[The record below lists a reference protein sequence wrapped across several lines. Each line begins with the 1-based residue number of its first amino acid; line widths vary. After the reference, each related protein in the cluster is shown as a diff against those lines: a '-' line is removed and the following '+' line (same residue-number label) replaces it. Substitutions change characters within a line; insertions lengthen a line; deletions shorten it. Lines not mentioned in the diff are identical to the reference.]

1 MKADLKTKVSGMY
14 QDWFLDYASYV
25 ILERA
30 IPSLSDG
37 LKPVQRRILHS
48 MKDLDDGRYN
58 KVANIVGHTM
68 QYHPHGDVSISD
80 ALVQLGQKDL
90 LIDTQGNWG
99 NTLTGDNAAA
109 SRYIEARLSRFA
121 LDVVY
126 NPKITNWQLSY
137 DGRKKEPVSLPV
149 KFPLLLAQG
158 AEGIAVGL
166 STKILPHNFN
176 ELIKASIAYL
186 RGRSYD
192 LYPDFLTGG
201 SIDIRNYKGGI
212 RGSKIKARANIQI
225 KDKSTLVINEIP
237 YSTTTGSL
245 IDSILKANEKGKI
258 KIKKI
263 EDNTSAE
270 VEIIIHLPNQVSPDR
285 TISALYA
292 FTNCEVSISPLSCI
306 IIDHKPHF
314 LPIGDILKYST
325 DLTLELHRKEL
336 QVKLSEFQDQL
347 HYALLEKIF
356 IENKIYTQIEKE
368 STWNGILSAI
378 QRGLKPF
385 TEKFIRKVVED
396 DLVRLTEIK
405 IRRISKFDSNKS
417 NIRIGQLEESI
428 KEVKYNLSNLT
439 DFVIEYF
446 QRLKKT
452 YGKNRNRRTQIEV
465 FDDVDAKK
473 VVTRHLKLYVNR
485 KEGFIGTGMKKDEYV
500 CECSDIDD
508 VIVINQ
514 NGKMQVVPVDNKV
527 FVGKNI
533 IYAGVFK
540 KVDKRTIYNLVYKDG
555 KSGISFIKRFS
566 ITSVIRGREYDV
578 TKGTPKSKIH
588 YLSVNPNGEAE
599 LISVLLRSTSYTKN
613 LRFDYSFKDVI
624 ITSRGSR
631 GKILT
636 KHSVS
641 KINLKSKGKSTLD
654 SRKLWFD
661 SIVNKLNTEK
671 RGEFLGD
678 FMGEDRILFLSK
690 DLNLMV
696 SSADTTLHFTQNDT
710 HIQKYDPD
718 IKVTLVYYNPD
729 RKAHYI
735 KLFSIDNLSK
745 PTKIIPEKCNL
756 DIITFYQ
763 NPVLKVSFKKQRGK
777 PLPPNINIDVSAE
790 VKIRGINALGK
801 ILSKNRISSINVESY
816 TKRKKTPR

>member
-428 KEVKYNLSNLT
+428 KEVKHNLSNLT

-533 IYAGVFK
+533 IYSGVFK

-613 LRFDYSFKDVI
+613 LRFDYSFKDVL

-678 FMGEDRILFLSK
+678 FRGEDRILFLSK

-777 PLPPNINIDVSAE
+777 PLPPNINVDVSAE

>member
-109 SRYIEARLSRFA
+109 ARYIEARLSRFA

-428 KEVKYNLSNLT
+428 KEVKHNLSNLT

-599 LISVLLRSTSYTKN
+599 LISVLLRSTAYTKN
-613 LRFDYSFKDVI
+613 LRFDYSFKDVL

-678 FMGEDRILFLSK
+678 FRGEDRILFLSK

-777 PLPPNINIDVSAE
+777 PLPPNINVDVSAE